1 MITYRAEPGS
11 NLIELT
17 VDGKVSRAEFDG
29 VATNLE
35 AAIARH
41 GEVRLL
47 EDIRDFQGM
56 DASAF
61 WDDVKFS
68 LRHMN
73 DVSRAAIVTDERWI
87 EWLVRV
93 VGPALKADVRTF
105 TPAETDAARA
115 WLKSA

>member
-1 MITYRAEPGS
+1 MITYQEEPGT
-11 NLIELT
+11 NLIEIT
-17 VDGKVSRAEFDG
+17 VDGKVSRAEFDEI
-29 VATNLE
+29 AANLE

-41 GEVRLL
+41 GKVRLL
-47 EDIRDFQGM
+47 EDIRDFRGM
-56 DASAF
+56 DPAAF

-93 VGPALKADVRTF
+93 VGPALKAEVRTF
-105 TPAETDAARA
+105 TPAEADAARA
-115 WLKSA
+115 WLMGA